1 MNPTEVI
8 AKTIAEKRT
17 ALTEAEAKAVL
28 KNYNIPVVDEI
39 IYNDINDLHIA
50 APKISYPV
58 VLKGLG
64 SKLTHKTEKGLVKL
78 NIKTQKDLLA
88 AAVYIKEAAGDD
100 LEGFLLQPML
110 EGKRELV
117 AGLFLTRS
125 SVRRSCSGWG
135 ASLRRPL
142 VMWFFVWRL
151 SMRER
156 HE

>member
-88 AAVYIKEAAGDD
+88 AAVYIKEAAG
-100 LEGFLLQPML
+100 G
-110 EGKRELV
+110 
-117 AGLFLTRS
+117 
-125 SVRRSCSGWG
+125 
-135 ASLRRPL
+135 
-142 VMWFFVWRL
+142 
-151 SMRER
+151 
-156 HE
+156 